1 LEACFNLAAP
11 APAASTIVSRI
22 VEVAMAR
29 SKPKASRPAVPVPAL
44 PPQLAAANLHA
55 AGIDIGAE
63 AHFVA
68 VPPSDD
74 PQPVRGFG
82 AYTADLNAI
91 ADWLATCGITTVALE
106 STGVYWIPLLEL
118 LETRGFEVL
127 LVDPQPVQK
136 IKGRPKSD
144 VHDCQWIQR
153 LHTFGLLASAFRP
166 ADQVCV
172 LRSYLRQRAMLLTYA
187 AQHIQH
193 MQKALTQMN
202 IKLQHVIS
210 DMTGVTGLAIL
221 RAILGGERDPE
232 KLAQLRDYRC
242 KYDEA
247 TIARALQ
254 GTWRDEPLF
263 ALAQA
268 VALYDVY
275 HQKIIDCDR
284 HIEAYLQTVA
294 DRSEGQPLPP
304 PPRPRKRGGNQPAF
318 AVRAPLHRITGVDLT
333 QIEGLDETTSLV
345 ILSEI
350 GLDRHRWPTVKHYTS
365 WLGLCPP
372 HRVSGGKVLSRRTKP
387 CANRAA
393 TALRLAAA
401 CLHHSQSALGAFFR
415 RMKAR
420 MGAPKAITATAH
432 KLARL
437 LYTMLKHGTA
447 YVRQGMDEYAQ
458 QYRDRM
464 VKNMTRRAKALG
476 YTLVKAPEGHPA

>member
-1 LEACFNLAAP
+1 
-11 APAASTIVSRI
+11 
-22 VEVAMAR
+22 MAR
-29 SKPKASRPAVPVPAL
+29 SKPKASRTAAPVPAF
-44 PPQLAAANLHA
+44 PPPLAAANLHA

-82 AYTADLNAI
+82 ASTADLNAI

-106 STGVYWIPLLEL
+106 STGVSWIPLFAL

-127 LVDPQPVQK
+127 LVDPQQVQK
-136 IKGRPKSD
+136 SKGRPKSD

-166 ADQVCV
+166 TDQVCV
-172 LRSYLRQRAMLLTYA
+172 LRSDLRQRAMLLTYA

-202 IKLQHVIS
+202 LKLQHVIS
-210 DMTGVTGLAIL
+210 DITGVTGLAIL

-232 KLAQLRDYRC
+232 KLAQLRDDRC

-254 GTWRDEPLF
+254 GNGRDEHLF

-275 HQKIIDCDR
+275 HQKIIACDR
-284 HIEAYLQTVA
+284 HIEAYLQTFA

-318 AVRAPLHRITGVDLT
+318 AVRAPLHRITGGDLT

-350 GLDRHRWPTVKHYTS
+350 GLDMQRWPTVTHFTS
-365 WLGLCPP
+365 WLGLCPH
-372 HRVSGGKVLSRRTKP
+372 HRVSGGKILRRRTKP
-387 CANRAA
+387 CATRAA

-437 LYTMLKHGTA
+437 IYTMLKHGTA

-476 YTLVKAPEGHPA
+476 YTLVKTPEGNPA

>member
-1 LEACFNLAAP
+1 LEECFNLAAP

-29 SKPKASRPAVPVPAL
+29 SKPKASRPAAPTPAL

-82 AYTADLNAI
+82 AYTADLEAL
-91 ADWLATCGITTVALE
+91 ADWLATCGITTIAKE
-106 STGVYWIPLLEL
+106 STGVYWIPLFEL

-127 LVDPQPVQK
+127 LVDPQQVQK
-136 IKGRPKSD
+136 IKGRPTSD

-166 ADQVCV
+166 TDQVCV

-210 DMTGVTGLAIL
+210 DITGATGLAIL
-221 RAILGGERDPE
+221 RAILGGERAPE

-242 KYDEA
+242 KHDEA

-254 GTWRDEPLF
+254 GNWRDEHLF

-268 VALYDVY
+268 VALYEVY
-275 HQKIIDCDR
+275 HQKITECDR
-284 HIEAYLQTVA
+284 QIETYLQPFA
-294 DRSEGQPLPP
+294 DRREGQPLPP
-304 PPRPRKRGGNQPAF
+304 APRPRKRGRNQPAF
-318 AVRAPLHRITGVDLT
+318 AVREPLHRMTGVDLT
-333 QIEGLDETTSLV
+333 QIEGIDETTSLV

-350 GLDRHRWPTVKHYTS
+350 GLERTRWPPVKHFTS
-365 WLGLCPP
+365 WLGLCPH

-401 CLHHSQSALGAFFR
+401 CLHHRQSALGAFFR

-420 MGAPKAITATAH
+420 LGAPKAITATAH

-437 LYTMLKHGTA
+437 VYSMLKHGTA
-447 YVRQGMDEYAQ
+447 YVRQGMDEYEQ
-458 QYRDRM
+458 QFRDRM
-464 VKNMTRRAKALG
+464 VQNMTRRAKALG
-476 YTLVKAPEGHPA
+476 YTLVKAPEGVAV

>member
-1 LEACFNLAAP
+1 
-11 APAASTIVSRI
+11 
-22 VEVAMAR
+22 M
-29 SKPKASRPAVPVPAL
+29 
-44 PPQLAAANLHA
+44 
-55 AGIDIGAE
+55 
-63 AHFVA
+63 
-68 VPPSDD
+68 
-74 PQPVRGFG
+74 RGFG
-82 AYTADLNAI
+82 ASTADLHAI

-106 STGVYWIPLLEL
+106 STGVSWIPLFAL

-127 LVDPQPVQK
+127 LVDPQQVQK
-136 IKGRPKSD
+136 IKGRPTSD

-166 ADQVCV
+166 TDQVCV
-172 LRSYLRQRAMLLTYA
+172 LRSSLRQRAMLLTSA

-193 MQKALTQMN
+193 RHKALTQMH
-202 IKLQHVIS
+202 ITLQHVIS
-210 DMTGVTGLAIL
+210 DMTGGTGLAIL

-232 KLAQLRDYRC
+232 QLAQLRDDRC
-242 KYDEA
+242 KDDEA

-254 GTWRDEPLF
+254 GNWRNEHLF

-268 VALYDVY
+268 VALYDVS
-275 HQKIIDCDR
+275 HQKIIECDR
-284 HIEAYLQTVA
+284 HIEAYLQTFA

-350 GLDRHRWPTVKHYTS
+350 GLDMHRWPTVKHFTS
-365 WLGLCPP
+365 WLGLCPH

-437 LYTMLKHGTA
+437 IYTMLKHGTA

-464 VKNMTRRAKALG
+464 VKNMTRRAKTLG
-476 YTLVKAPEGHPA
+476 YTLVKAPEGNPA

>member
-1 LEACFNLAAP
+1 
-11 APAASTIVSRI
+11 
-22 VEVAMAR
+22 MAQRTPKSSR
-29 SKPKASRPAVPVPAL
+29 SKPTL
-44 PPQLAAANLHA
+44 PPQLAAVNLHA

-63 AHFVA
+63 AHWVA

-74 PQPVRGFG
+74 PQPIRSFG
-82 AYTADLNAI
+82 ACTADLEAL
-91 ADWLATCGITTVALE
+91 ADWLATCGSTTIALE
-106 STGVYWIPLLEL
+106 STGVYWIPLFEL

-127 LVDPQPVQK
+127 LVDPQQVQK

-144 VHDCQWIQR
+144 RHDCQWIQR
-153 LHTFGLLASAFRP
+153 LHTFGLLSGAFRP
-166 ADQVCV
+166 ADQICV
-172 LRSYLRQRAMLLTYA
+172 LRSYLRQRAMLLTSA

-202 IKLQHVIS
+202 IKLQHVVS
-210 DMTGVTGLAIL
+210 DITGVTGLAIL
-221 RAILGGERDPE
+221 RAILAGERDPA

-242 KYDEA
+242 KHDEA

-254 GTWRDEPLF
+254 GNWRDEHLF

-275 HQKIIDCDR
+275 HQKITECDQ
-284 HIEAYLQTVA
+284 HIEAYLQTFA
-294 DRSEGQPLPP
+294 DRSDGQPLPP
-304 PPRPRKRGGNQPAF
+304 PARPRKRGGNQPAF
-318 AVRAPLHRITGVDLT
+318 AVREPLHRLSGVDLT
-333 QIEGLDETTSLV
+333 QIEGIDETTSLV

-350 GLDRHRWPTVKHYTS
+350 GLDMTRWPTVKHFTS
-365 WLGLCPP
+365 WLGLCPH

-437 LYTMLKHGTA
+437 IYTMLKYGTA
-447 YVRQGMDEYAQ
+447 YVRQGMDEYEQ
-458 QYRDRM
+458 QYHDRM

-476 YTLVKAPEGHPA
+476 YTLVKTPEGNPV

>member
-1 LEACFNLAAP
+1 
-11 APAASTIVSRI
+11 
-22 VEVAMAR
+22 MAR
-29 SKPKASRPAVPVPAL
+29 SKSKVSRVAHSAPAL
-44 PPQLAAANLHA
+44 PPQLAAAHLHA
-55 AGIDIGAE
+55 AGIDVGAE

-82 AYTADLNAI
+82 AFTADLEALV
-91 ADWLATCGITTVALE
+91 AWLVACAITTVALE
-106 STGVYWIPLLEL
+106 STGVYWIPLFEL
-118 LETRGFEVL
+118 LEARGFEVL
-127 LVDPQPVQK
+127 LVDPQQVQK

-153 LHTFGLLASAFRP
+153 LHTFGLLAGAFRP

-202 IKLQHVIS
+202 LKLQHVVS
-210 DMTGVTGLAIL
+210 DITGVTGLAIL
-221 RAILGGERDPE
+221 RAILTGERDPG

-242 KYDEA
+242 KHDEA

-254 GTWRDEPLF
+254 GNWRDEHLF

-275 HQKIIDCDR
+275 HQKITECDR
-284 HIEAYLQTVA
+284 HIEAYLQTFA
-294 DRSEGQPLPP
+294 DRSAGQPLPP
-304 PPRPRKRGGNQPAF
+304 APRPRKRGRNQPAF
-318 AVRAPLHRITGVDLT
+318 AVREPLHRITGVDLT
-333 QIEGLDETTSLV
+333 QIEGIDETTSLV

-350 GLDRHRWPTVKHYTS
+350 GLDMRRWPTVKHFTS
-365 WLGLCPP
+365 WLGLCPH

-420 MGAPKAITATAH
+420 LGAPKAITATAH

-437 LYTMLKHGTA
+437 VYSMLKHGTA
-447 YVRQGMDEYAQ
+447 YVMQGMDEYEQ
-458 QYRDRM
+458 QYRDRT
-464 VKNMTRRAKALG
+464 VKNLTRRAKTLG
-476 YTLVKAPEGHPA
+476 YTLVQTPEGTPEGALV